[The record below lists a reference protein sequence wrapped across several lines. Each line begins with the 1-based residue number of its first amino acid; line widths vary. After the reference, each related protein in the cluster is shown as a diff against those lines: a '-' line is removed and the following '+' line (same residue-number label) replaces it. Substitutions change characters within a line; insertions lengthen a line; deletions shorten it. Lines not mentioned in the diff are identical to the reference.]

1 MIIRKI
7 PTPFNISFY
16 FLIVLYTV
24 ESLMPFESINGSSS
38 VAKALLLL
46 VYLVLAIVGNNLIPK
61 SLSNNISKLPNN
73 RTFNLIRIFTF
84 LGPIFLLVDRIYSRG
99 IDFSLGITSMRQTM
113 IRESSGGI
121 SSFFSVSGY
130 LGSAMAFLLLT
141 RLIIFT
147 NNQSKKTN
155 IIDAV
160 LIFYSVIGVSILT
173 GGRSTIFILFGFL
186 YASFYCKINLFKNKI
201 IIKTKQLFYF
211 ILMLSFI
218 IYYVNYI
225 FQDRATLSNIDAKD
239 YYSSIIYHL
248 KGKEKSNVNLNDKSD
263 FYIYSQLTMA
273 YFIHQLWVLDLSL
286 DLNENLKKGDSTF
299 ISWKTILSKTGLIK
313 KPEKWFY
320 SGFYIPLIGTYI
332 YSYGLF
338 FGIMFFLLFMWTI
351 FIIIGNLIRK
361 SHSFI
366 NLFLF
371 NLGSFVLIFSV
382 MLPSTEVLMIPII
395 CITLVFIYPI
405 FKFISRFRLI

>member
-7 PTPFNISFY
+7 PTPFNISVY
-16 FLIVLYTV
+16 SLIVLYII
-24 ESLMPFESINGSSS
+24 EGLMPFESINGSSLGS
-38 VAKALLLL
+38 KALLLI
-46 VYLVLAIVGNNLIPK
+46 VYLVLASLGNNLIPK
-61 SLSNNISKLPNN
+61 SLRNNISKLPNN

-84 LGPIFLLVDRIYSRG
+84 LGPIFLLADRCYTRG
-99 IDFSLGITSMRQTM
+99 IDFSLGITSMRHTM
-113 IRESSGGI
+113 IKESSGGI

-186 YASFYCKINLFKNKI
+186 YASFYCRINLLKNKI
-201 IIKTKQLFYF
+201 IINTKQLFYF
-211 ILMLSFI
+211 ILMLSAI
-218 IYYVNYI
+218 TYYVNYV
-225 FQDRATLSNIDAKD
+225 FQDRATLSEVGAKD

-273 YFIHQLWVLDLSL
+273 YFIHQFWVLQLSL
-286 DLNENLKKGDSTF
+286 DLNENFKKGDSTF

-351 FIIIGNLIRK
+351 FIILGNLIRK

-366 NLFLF
+366 NLVLF
-371 NLGSFVLIFSV
+371 NLGSFILIFSI

-395 CITLVFIYPI
+395 CITLIFIYPI
-405 FKFISRFRLI
+405 LKFISRFRLK